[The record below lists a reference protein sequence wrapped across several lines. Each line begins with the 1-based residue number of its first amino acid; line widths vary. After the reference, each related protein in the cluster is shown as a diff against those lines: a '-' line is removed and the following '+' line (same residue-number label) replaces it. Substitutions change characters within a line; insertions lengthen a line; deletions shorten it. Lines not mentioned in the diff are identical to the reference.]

1 MTHNSAEYEAL
12 ILGFEASIARKVQS
26 VIIKGDSQLVINQVN
41 KQYVCIYPHLRRYR
55 DLVGRLLS
63 KISEVII
70 EFIPRKEN
78 QFADDLAQKGC
89 KGILKDICAE
99 VGPETETG
107 TDWRT
112 ELVMYLQD
120 PGANVPIGI

>member
-1 MTHNSAEYEAL
+1 MTNNSAEYEAL
-12 ILGFEASIARKVQS
+12 ILGLEALIAREVQS
-26 VIIKGDSQLVINQVN
+26 VIIKGHSQLVINQVN
-41 KQYVCIYPHLRRYR
+41 KQYVCNYPHLRRYR

-70 EFIPRKEN
+70 EFVPRKEN
-78 QFADDLAQKGC
+78 QFSDDLAQKAC
-89 KGILKDICAE
+89 KGILKDTCAE

-120 PGANVPIGI
+120 P